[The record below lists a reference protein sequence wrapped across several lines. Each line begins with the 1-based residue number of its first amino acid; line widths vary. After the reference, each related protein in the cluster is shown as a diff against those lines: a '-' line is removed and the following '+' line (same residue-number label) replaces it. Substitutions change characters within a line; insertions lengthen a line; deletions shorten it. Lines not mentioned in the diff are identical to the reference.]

1 MYIVSIL
8 PALVLLFSELF
19 KDPKIIYGEARGQ
32 SQSAMQVCC
41 YSFLGSCKV
50 VRLEAR
56 GWMTSRPNWFLWDQ
70 GW

>member
-50 VRLEAR
+50 VRL
-56 GWMTSRPNWFLWDQ
+56 GD
-70 GW
+70 G